1 MTDGAGSGADGAISH
16 AERARGRRRLLIVA
30 AIFLGP
36 FVAAAVM
43 YAFGWQPGG
52 YVNRG
57 KLLSPPLALPPFQAT
72 MLGTRAPPPQA
83 GRWTVLI
90 VSDDGCPGVCRRA
103 LDDTRRVLDLLGH
116 DRDRVQRVL
125 VATTRLDSTAIAEQ
139 SDLIGLDATTTNPAL
154 RAFFV
159 DAASGTVFVVDPR
172 HNIILR
178 YDAGQDAKDLLEDL
192 KRLLK
197 YSG

>member
-1 MTDGAGSGADGAISH
+1 VSGTSPHDEGAASRV
-16 AERARGRRRLLIVA
+16 ERSRGRRMLLVFA
-30 AIFLGP
+30 AIFIGP
-36 FVAAAVM
+36 FIAAA
-43 YAFGWQPGG
+43 FLHSLGWLPGA

-57 KLLSPPLALPPFQAT
+57 TLLTPPLPLPPFPAT
-72 MLGTRAPPPQA
+72 MLGVRAPEPGA

-90 VSDDGCPGVCRRA
+90 VSNDGCASACRRA

-125 VATTRLDSTAIAEQ
+125 VAMTRLDADAIA
-139 SDLIGLDATTTNPAL
+139 SHPDLIGLDLIAAADPAL
-154 RAFFV
+154 RAPFA
-159 DAASGTVFVVDPR
+159 DAAEGAVFVADPQR
-172 HNIILR
+172 NVILR
-178 YDAGQDAKDLLEDL
+178 YEAGQDSRDLLEDL